1 MFSVIDCLNISSV
14 EDATK
19 TDGDGSSQ
27 GNDNGFL
34 VACIALARGCSACLA
49 Q

>member
-1 MFSVIDCLNISSV
+1 MFSVIHCLNISSV

-27 GNDNGFL
+27 GNDNGFFGR
-34 VACIALARGCSACLA
+34 VHSISAGM
-49 Q
+49 